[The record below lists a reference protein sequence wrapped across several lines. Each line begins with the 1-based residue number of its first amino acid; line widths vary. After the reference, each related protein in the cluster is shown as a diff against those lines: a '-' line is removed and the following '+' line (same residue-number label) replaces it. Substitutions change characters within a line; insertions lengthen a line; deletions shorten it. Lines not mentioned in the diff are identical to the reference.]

1 MIIDFHT
8 HCFPD
13 SLAPKALNAL
23 KDHALQS
30 HRFPCTNGTILGTES
45 HLKKQGIDY
54 AVICNIATNPHQ
66 QFKVNSFAISI
77 AKSSKTLYS
86 LGSLH
91 PDSDDKK
98 AEIERLKAAG
108 IRGIKIHPDYMGT
121 DINDPKFDEIFELCC
136 DNNFFVVTHAGWDP
150 VSPNHIHATPDM
162 ILSVIKKHPNI
173 RLIAAHM
180 GGFSLSQNVIEKLLG
195 NNIWLDT
202 SLSALRPNE
211 YDNLVYILKEHDP
224 NKLLFASDTPWS
236 YTNEELEFI
245 YSSKLNSSRIDKILY
260 KNATQLLQ

>member
-13 SLAPKALNAL
+13 SLAPKALNLL

-30 HRFPCTNGTILGTES
+30 YRFPCTDGTVSGTES
-45 HLKKQGIDY
+45 HIRNQGVDY
-54 AVICNIATNPHQ
+54 AVVCNIATNPHQ

-77 AKSSKTLYS
+77 AQSSKTLYS

-91 PDSDDKK
+91 PACDNIKT
-98 AEIERLKAAG
+98 EIERLKASG

-136 DNNFFVVTHAGWDP
+136 DNNIFVVTHAGLDP

-162 ILSVIKKHPNI
+162 ILSVIKKFPNI

-180 GGFSLSQNVIEKLLG
+180 GGFSLSQDVIEKLLG
-195 NNIWLDT
+195 QNIWLDT

-211 YDNLVYILKEHDP
+211 YDNLIYILKEHDP

-236 YTNEELEFI
+236 YAKEELEFI
-245 YSSKLNSSRIDKILY
+245 YSSNLNSSLIDKILY